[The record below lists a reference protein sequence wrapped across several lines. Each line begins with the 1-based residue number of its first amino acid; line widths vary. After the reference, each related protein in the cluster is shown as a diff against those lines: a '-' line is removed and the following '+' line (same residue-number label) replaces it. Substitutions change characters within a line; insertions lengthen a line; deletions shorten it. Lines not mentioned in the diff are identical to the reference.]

1 MNKLNTIR
9 IIHLAFCV
17 GPSLFL
23 GVALLLNQGRVNFS
37 FDEIGREPGLI
48 IAPIMTITFILI
60 SAFIFKTLLRK
71 VSDNSSMTVSD
82 KLMQYQMAFIVR
94 CALIESAALFNGV
107 MLLITGNVILLIFG
121 IIAIAA
127 LWLARPTKEK
137 VQEDLNLQYPETID
151 GL

>member
-9 IIHLAFCV
+9 IIHLAFCA

-23 GVALLLNQGRVNFS
+23 AMALLLNQGGVNFS
-37 FDEIGREPGLI
+37 FDNIGTEPGLI
-48 IAPIMTITFILI
+48 IAPIMTITLI
-60 SAFIFKTLLRK
+60 PVSAFIFKTLLK
-71 VSDNSSMTVSD
+71 KALENSGIAVSD
-82 KLMQYQMAFIVR
+82 KLMQYQTAFIIR

-121 IIAIAA
+121 VIAIAV

-151 GL
+151 SL

>member
-9 IIHLAFCV
+9 IIHLAFCA
-17 GPSLFL
+17 GPTLFL
-23 GVALLLNQGRVNFS
+23 AMALLLSRGGVNFN
-37 FDEIGREPGLI
+37 FDNIGAEPGII
-48 IAPIMTITFILI
+48 IAPIMTITLI
-60 SAFIFKTLLRK
+60 PVATFIFKTLLK
-71 VSDNSSMTVSD
+71 KASDSSGLTVSD
-82 KLMQYQMAFIVR
+82 KLMQYQTAFIIR

-107 MLLITGNVILLIFG
+107 MLLITGNVIPLTFG